1 MEGRIHIPGE
11 KPLRIQPI
19 DPSPCTA
26 ECPLGTNVKAYVS
39 LVAAGRFLEALDVV
53 RQTNPFPGIC
63 GRVCPHP
70 CEDTCRRREIDQA
83 VSIAALKR
91 FIADYELRHGALP
104 HLTVS
109 GGKQGRVAVVG
120 AGPAGLT
127 AAADL
132 AREGYTVT
140 VFEALP
146 VAGGMMAVGIPA
158 YRLPRDILRVEIA
171 AIQAL
176 GVEILTNTPVGHKP
190 IFDDLADQF
199 DAVFV
204 ATGVQKPRR
213 LGIPG
218 EDEIRHGLV
227 DWATFLRETALGGG
241 LKPGDDVVVIGG
253 GNTAIDCARVAL
265 RLGSRNVRVLYR
277 RSRQEMPA
285 FSEEVGHAEEEGVT
299 VDFLVGPSTLLHEEG
314 RLVGVECV
322 RMRLGKRDASGR
334 RQPRPVRSSAISIP
348 CDALIPAIGQEF
360 DPSFLG
366 MNRTLSMS
374 RDHLLAVD
382 HDTLATSQKGVFA
395 GGDAVTGPATVVEAI
410 AAGHHAA
417 RTIDRYIQGLPLQ
430 SSSDS
435 PRLHPKELTL
445 DAPPAPVRRREK
457 GVQIPPS
464 ERRNTFDEFDQG
476 LTEAQAVAEAE
487 RCIRCGP
494 CQECEE
500 CVGVCE
506 KKQLIIEDLAPR
518 SRRAGRI
525 METLVRV
532 PPDTHDRAA
541 AQSVISLE
549 YRGRPHD
556 AFVFTARADEVRC
569 RGCGVCEEVCGYRAV
584 QVVYQGNGVFT
595 ARVDESMCR
604 GCGTC
609 VSVCPTGAMTQGYFT
624 PERMEHRLETSLR
637 RDRHRVPVVVFACRW
652 STALPYA
659 WESLPAETVG
669 VMCIGRVTGGDVLR
683 AFERGAAGVL
693 IIGCGHDDCHY
704 GFGCQTAVENV
715 RRISDMLSL
724 LGVNPDRLRILHA
737 PAQDGPGLR
746 DSVEDFLDTME
757 KIGMPPM
764 GMTRDRSK
772 KTRQK
777 ISH

>member
-1 MEGRIHIPGE
+1 M
-11 KPLRIQPI
+11 
-19 DPSPCTA
+19 
-26 ECPLGTNVKAYVS
+26 
-39 LVAAGRFLEALDVV
+39 
-53 RQTNPFPGIC
+53 
-63 GRVCPHP
+63 
-70 CEDTCRRREIDQA
+70 
-83 VSIAALKR
+83 
-91 FIADYELRHGALP
+91 
-104 HLTVS
+104 
-109 GGKQGRVAVVG
+109 
-120 AGPAGLT
+120 
-127 AAADL
+127 
-132 AREGYTVT
+132 
-140 VFEALP
+140 
-146 VAGGMMAVGIPA
+146 
-158 YRLPRDILRVEIA
+158 
-171 AIQAL
+171 
-176 GVEILTNTPVGHKP
+176 
-190 IFDDLADQF
+190 
-199 DAVFV
+199 
-204 ATGVQKPRR
+204 
-213 LGIPG
+213 
-218 EDEIRHGLV
+218 
-227 DWATFLRETALGGG
+227 
-241 LKPGDDVVVIGG
+241 
-253 GNTAIDCARVAL
+253 
-265 RLGSRNVRVLYR
+265 
-277 RSRQEMPA
+277 
-285 FSEEVGHAEEEGVT
+285 
-299 VDFLVGPSTLLHEEG
+299 
-314 RLVGVECV
+314 
-322 RMRLGKRDASGR
+322 
-334 RQPRPVRSSAISIP
+334 
-348 CDALIPAIGQEF
+348 
-360 DPSFLG
+360 
-366 MNRTLSMS
+366 
-374 RDHLLAVD
+374 
-382 HDTLATSQKGVFA
+382 
-395 GGDAVTGPATVVEAI
+395 
-410 AAGHHAA
+410 
-417 RTIDRYIQGLPLQ
+417 
-430 SSSDS
+430 
-435 PRLHPKELTL
+435 
-445 DAPPAPVRRREK
+445 RRREK